1 MFHTRLKG
9 TAAAT
14 AILLVAA
21 CSDSPNQP
29 ADTADDAQLD
39 LDVAAYAAEATIA
52 DIGLMTFEAD
62 GIMQSPSA
70 VGPMTGH
77 LGNLTVSREVT
88 FFGETGDSMLGY
100 DPLLTAS
107 IHVLFSMEGT
117 ITHTGDRGTVTTL
130 VSRERDITIS
140 GLLGEETQRTF
151 DGTGS
156 ASKNRSIIS
165 DEHGERTL
173 DFSSTTVIDLVV
185 IPVPR
190 GSGWP
195 LSGTI
200 TRNVTVEVISGLGD
214 LRTHERTVVIEFNG
228 TNLVP
233 ITINGRTLT
242 LDLETREIIDN
253 SA

>member
-1 MFHTRLKG
+1 
-9 TAAAT
+9 
-14 AILLVAA
+14 
-21 CSDSPNQP
+21 
-29 ADTADDAQLD
+29 
-39 LDVAAYAAEATIA
+39 
-52 DIGLMTFEAD
+52 
-62 GIMQSPSA
+62 
-70 VGPMTGH
+70 MTGH

-88 FFGETGDSMLGY
+88 FFAENGDEMLGY

-107 IHVLFSMEGT
+107 IQVLFSMEGSRT
-117 ITHTGDRGTVTTL
+117 RTGDRGTMTIS
-130 VSRERDITIS
+130 VSRQRDITIS
-140 GLLGEETQRTF
+140 GLLGEEIDRTF

-165 DEHGERTL
+165 DEHGERTY
-173 DFSSTTVIDLVV
+173 DFSSTTVINLVV

-200 TRNVTVEVISGLGD
+200 TRNVTVEVIGGLGD

-233 ITINGRTLT
+233 ITINGRTFT

-253 SA
+253 NA